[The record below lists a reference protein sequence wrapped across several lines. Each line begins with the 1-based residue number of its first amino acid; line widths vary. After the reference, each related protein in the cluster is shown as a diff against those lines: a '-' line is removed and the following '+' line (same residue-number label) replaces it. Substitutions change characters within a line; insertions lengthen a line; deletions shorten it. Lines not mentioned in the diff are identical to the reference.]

1 MSLDDLQLDRPAA
14 PVPTPDPAGTPTSL
28 WRWLI
33 VIVGAMGA
41 GAVLM
46 FWWMSRTQ
54 PVPPTPASATA
65 KDVAT
70 VSNRPKRQP
79 LDLPNIDQSDAWLAQ
94 LISTL
99 SKHPTL
105 ARLLATPGLV
115 RNATLSVVQIGDGR
129 TPAQPLR
136 ALRPKERLQA
146 ENASGHPDAQ
156 SYSRWD
162 SVAGA
167 LTSIAPN
174 DAAQL
179 YVNIKPLIDQ
189 AYIELGHA
197 DGDFDAAMVRA
208 IQMLADTP
216 TPADDLVLLKR
227 SGYFEHDDPALRS
240 LKPVQ
245 KQFLLVGPDN
255 RRRTIGWFRQ
265 FAAALDLKVD

>member
-1 MSLDDLQLDRPAA
+1 MSLDDLPLDRPAA
-14 PVPTPDPAGTPTSL
+14 PPRPPAPASARPPA

-33 VIVGAMGA
+33 VTIGAMGA

-54 PVPPTPASATA
+54 PVPPAPASPTAT
-65 KDVAT
+65 DVAT

-79 LDLPNIDQSDAWLAQ
+79 LDLPGLDQSDSWIGQ

-105 ARLLATPGLV
+105 ARLLATPGLI
-115 RNATLSVVQIGDGR
+115 RGATLSVVQIGDGR

-136 ALRPKERLQA
+136 ALRPNERLQF
-146 ENASGHPDAQ
+146 NATTGHLEGT

-162 SVAGA
+162 PVAGA
-167 LTSIAPN
+167 LTSISSV

-179 YVNIKPLIDQ
+179 YVNIKPLVDQ

-197 DGDFDAAMVRA
+197 DGDFDAALVRS
-208 IQMLADTP
+208 IRMLTDTP
-216 TPADDLVLLKR
+216 APASEMVLLR
-227 SGYFEHDDPALRS
+227 RPGYYEHDDPALRS

-245 KQFLLVGPDN
+245 KQFLLLGPDN
-255 RRRTIGWFRQ
+255 RRRVIGWLRQ
-265 FAAALDLKVD
+265 FAAGLDLRLD